1 MEEEKA
7 ARKGDDLALM
17 MVAMRALEMEKVK
30 VLKTEQDLASWKVLK
45 MV

>member
-1 MEEEKA
+1 MEEEKV
-7 ARKGDDLALM
+7 ARKEDGSALM
-17 MVAMRALEMEKVK
+17 MVAMRALKMEKVK